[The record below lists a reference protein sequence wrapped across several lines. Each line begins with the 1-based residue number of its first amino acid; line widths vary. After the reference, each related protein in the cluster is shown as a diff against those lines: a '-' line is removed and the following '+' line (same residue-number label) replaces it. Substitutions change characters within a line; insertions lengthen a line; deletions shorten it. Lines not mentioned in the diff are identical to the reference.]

1 MPLNI
6 VNNPPDSQDSNQA
19 DDFVSQPLEVSTPV
33 FLDAVQAGKL
43 NEVKEYAERQPE
55 LLGSR
60 DAAGCSPLLLAIYQ
74 EQEEV
79 AAWLLE
85 RPAMEVSFCETAAL
99 GDTERL
105 TELLGQGGLPS
116 QTTPDGATALQLAAF
131 YGHPETVQLLLEAG
145 VDVAQVS
152 DNLLRTTALHQGAT
166 QRSEET
172 ALSICRLLLDAGA
185 PVNAQQAGGFTAL
198 HQAASRGRRDLV
210 QLLLERSAD
219 PQLDSDSGHT
229 AGDLA
234 RRRQHH
240 LPELE

>member
-6 VNNPPDSQDSNQA
+6 VNNPSDSQDA
-19 DDFVSQPLEVSTPV
+19 DPPDDFVSQPLQVSTPV

-43 NEVKEYAERQPE
+43 KEVQEYAERQPE
-55 LLGSR
+55 LLHSR
-60 DAAGCSPLLLAIYQ
+60 DAVGCSPLLLAIYQ

-79 AAWLLE
+79 SAWLLE
-85 RPAMEVSFCETAAL
+85 QPATEVSFCEAAAL
-99 GDTERL
+99 GNFERL
-105 TELLGQGGLPS
+105 QQLLSQGAEPS
-116 QTTPDGATALQLAAF
+116 QTTPDGTTALQLAAF
-131 YGHPETVQLLLEAG
+131 YGHPKTVQLLLEAG
-145 VDVAQVS
+145 ADVAQVS
-152 DNLLRTTALHQGAT
+152 DNLQRTTALHQGVA
-166 QRSEET
+166 QRRQET
-172 ALSICRLLLDAGA
+172 ARSICSLLVDAGA

-198 HQAASRGRRDLV
+198 HLAASRGRRDLV
-210 QLLLERSAD
+210 QLLLERGAD